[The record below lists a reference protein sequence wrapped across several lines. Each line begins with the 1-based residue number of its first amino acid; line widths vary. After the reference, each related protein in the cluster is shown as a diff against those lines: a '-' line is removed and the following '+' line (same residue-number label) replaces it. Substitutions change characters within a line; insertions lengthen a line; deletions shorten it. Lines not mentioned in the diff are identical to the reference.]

1 MWWEECTGGVQYSQ
15 YLEIKIVYVN
25 KFYYIL
31 YFFDFVYSP
40 NKHFDK
46 MLGQPHELN
55 TKNTMAHHLI
65 WQVSRYPVKQR
76 QELETLETLK

>member
-1 MWWEECTGGVQYSQ
+1 MQYSQ

-55 TKNTMAHHLI
+55 TKDTMLCQLTWHQKVFSLT
-65 WQVSRYPVKQR
+65 K
-76 QELETLETLK
+76 TLTTWRH